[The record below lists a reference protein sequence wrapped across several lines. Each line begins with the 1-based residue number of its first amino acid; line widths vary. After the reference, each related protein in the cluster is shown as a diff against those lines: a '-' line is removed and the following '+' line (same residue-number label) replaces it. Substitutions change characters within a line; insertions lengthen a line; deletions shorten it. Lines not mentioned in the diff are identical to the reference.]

1 MTYSLHREWKEKK
14 EKVNTK
20 PKAEPSIEEAFE
32 SRGKKYPPAIEQ
44 MIAAKLKTCQNP
56 DGTLLQQRVWSCKLC
71 DHTVS
76 KKQNVAGI
84 NTEHLH
90 KINKTDCK
98 LELF

>member
-1 MTYSLHREWKEKK
+1 M
-14 EKVNTK
+14 NTK

-84 NTEHLH
+84 NSEHLH

-98 LELF
+98 LEMF